1 MTVDLP
7 PAELPDM
14 LRGERGG
21 ERKGKDR
28 GNAIFGR
35 VSSERDLG
43 SVDATLA
50 KIFFS
55 ECDLGSVE
63 SLAWLGLDTP
73 RGRTV
78 EESRRASAGR
88 EIMSALSTV
97 LQLLKNDSWS
107 SWGPVL
113 EGWRR

>member
-7 PAELPDM
+7 PAELPDL

-21 ERKGKDR
+21 ERKGEDR
-28 GNAIFGR
+28 GNAIFER

-50 KIFFS
+50 KISFS

-63 SLAWLGLDTP
+63 SLASLGLDTP
-73 RGRTV
+73 RGCTV
-78 EESRRASAGR
+78 EESRRADAGR
-88 EIMSALSTV
+88 ELMSALSTV
-97 LQLLKNDSWS
+97 LKLLENDSWS
-107 SWGPVL
+107 SWGPVP